1 MSVFS
6 WGCAQD
12 RQLGIPGVGD
22 DVTSITSPKE
32 VSLAGNQVLE
42 ISCGLRHT
50 CVLLQDG
57 TVMTCGAN
65 DRGQLGQERS
75 GSELAQVPATDTL
88 VVTQISCGNDHTL
101 AVTDRGQ
108 VLGWG
113 RDDRGQCGMSSGGRE
128 DKRKPRL
135 LKSLSSCQVAQ
146 VACGSL
152 HSMALTRD
160 GRIYAWGDNS
170 FGQLGIGVPGRTL
183 YRDHPQLL
191 SSLPGVPIRRLACGG
206 WHSFALSI
214 SGAVFG
220 WGKNNCGQL
229 GLGTTEDRVH
239 PTLLKNLKTQRVKY
253 IACGQ
258 NYTAMLTASGG
269 LFLFGQGSDG
279 QLGHG
284 SHSDEINPRKVLDFL
299 GSEITQV
306 ACGRKH
312 TLVLEGRTGRFYS
325 FGQGSKGQLGLDN
338 DSSMSCAT
346 LVPCPW
352 KAKNSTA
359 GYSNGEETRSIVGS
373 IFAGGDHS
381 FCTILRGDDCD
392 HPLDFREAL
401 SNVEPVVL
409 TKDLLQEVSD
419 YAPSSPSKA
428 IQTLEMV
435 LSSPPCLNA
444 SFLVGNDDHFY
455 RDQFNDK
462 HGIDLDAARSAFECL
477 SGKMDIIKMISG
489 IINSHLIPTL
499 QKHPLVYPV
508 SESLRLYLLIMECP
522 ALSHPSQQWC
532 RQTILQMG
540 KALLNLSADAEETI
554 DRWWSSMLPRHLNRI
569 LTIHKDCVLSILES
583 PSVSTTGDI
592 QTQWTS
598 MRVLEKLHKIN
609 TRSGEILPY
618 YKFHIPN
625 IGKYI
630 NMQDDFLQF
639 FKSTV
644 LHSMGCEAKTFCDY
658 PFVFDADMKSSL
670 LHLDALLQM
679 QFAMEEVQRANF
691 ANVFFNMDPVNPC
704 LVLCVMRENLVSSAI
719 DQLGHLDQH
728 NLKKPLKVIFVGE
741 EAIDAGGVQKEF
753 FMLIMREI
761 LDPKYGMF
769 RYFEDSGKI
778 WFNSK
783 SFEDIKM
790 FRLVGLICG
799 LAIYNN
805 MIISLPFPLALYKKL
820 LDRETTLDDFK
831 QLEPQVAQN
840 LQSVLDYDDPESFS
854 ETFPLF
860 FQINEDNFGEVETS
874 DLVPNG
880 SEKELT
886 FKNRNDYVMAYV
898 NYCLNSSVRE
908 QFEAFSSGFLEV
920 CGGHVLRFF
929 HPQELMA
936 MVIGNEEF
944 NWDELEETVQYKG
957 EYSAG
962 HPTIK
967 FFWQVFREMAVD
979 DKRKFLV
986 FLTGSN
992 HVPIQGWKSL
1002 QVIIQPVKGGE
1013 DFFPVAHTCFNLL
1026 DLPIYT
1032 SKEVLREKLLTAIEH
1047 TEGFTLA

>member
-1 MSVFS
+1 
-6 WGCAQD
+6 
-12 RQLGIPGVGD
+12 
-22 DVTSITSPKE
+22 
-32 VSLAGNQVLE
+32 
-42 ISCGLRHT
+42 
-50 CVLLQDG
+50 
-57 TVMTCGAN
+57 
-65 DRGQLGQERS
+65 
-75 GSELAQVPATDTL
+75 
-88 VVTQISCGNDHTL
+88 
-101 AVTDRGQ
+101 
-108 VLGWG
+108 
-113 RDDRGQCGMSSGGRE
+113 
-128 DKRKPRL
+128 
-135 LKSLSSCQVAQ
+135 
-146 VACGSL
+146 
-152 HSMALTRD
+152 
-160 GRIYAWGDNS
+160 
-170 FGQLGIGVPGRTL
+170 
-183 YRDHPQLL
+183 
-191 SSLPGVPIRRLACGG
+191 
-206 WHSFALSI
+206 
-214 SGAVFG
+214 
-220 WGKNNCGQL
+220 
-229 GLGTTEDRVH
+229 
-239 PTLLKNLKTQRVKY
+239 
-253 IACGQ
+253 
-258 NYTAMLTASGG
+258 
-269 LFLFGQGSDG
+269 
-279 QLGHG
+279 
-284 SHSDEINPRKVLDFL
+284 
-299 GSEITQV
+299 
-306 ACGRKH
+306 
-312 TLVLEGRTGRFYS
+312 
-325 FGQGSKGQLGLDN
+325 
-338 DSSMSCAT
+338 
-346 LVPCPW
+346 
-352 KAKNSTA
+352 
-359 GYSNGEETRSIVGS
+359 
-373 IFAGGDHS
+373 
-381 FCTILRGDDCD
+381 
-392 HPLDFREAL
+392 
-401 SNVEPVVL
+401 
-409 TKDLLQEVSD
+409 
-419 YAPSSPSKA
+419 
-428 IQTLEMV
+428 
-435 LSSPPCLNA
+435 
-444 SFLVGNDDHFY
+444 
-455 RDQFNDK
+455 
-462 HGIDLDAARSAFECL
+462 
-477 SGKMDIIKMISG
+477 MDISG

-499 QKHPLVYPV
+499 QKHPSVYPV

-554 DRWWSSMLPRHLNRI
+554 DRWWSSLLPRHLNRI

-625 IGKYI
+625 IGKFI

-898 NYCLNSSVRE
+898 NYCLNASVRE